1 MVETAYTQIA
11 LSPQPQSD
19 KTQEPTRS
27 ADAPKEAAQA
37 NADFKMFGDDGLS
50 FWDFVDMINPLQH
63 IPVVSTAYRA
73 ITGDEIDPGARM
85 AGGTLY
91 GGPIGLAASA
101 FNVILEHGTGKDAGE
116 HVIAW
121 FDGEEA
127 PTDAQPVYADNS
139 QAAPSA
145 LASSFAPG
153 LPASETDAFAAGEA
167 SLRMAEL
174 EAFMNPSIAKEVP
187 LPVTSIKQDQ
197 ADRGS
202 ASAGTWAAPKDLP
215 PPESLFEQPVK
226 QAVTPPPNTISAPA
240 PAVTQAGGQT
250 LSTPGQYPG
259 FQAKSTHNDSLDALR
274 AFARDV
280 QAQRLQ
286 QQGQEVKKPQESPAA
301 APANPVQTNTSSLSQ
316 TQDNAW
322 FADMMSRNMEQYNNT
337 GPKG

>member
-11 LSPQPQSD
+11 LSAQPD
-19 KTQEPTRS
+19 KAPDQTHSTS
-27 ADAPKEAAQA
+27 APAETAK
-37 NADFKMFGDDGLS
+37 ADGEFKMFGDDGLS

-101 FNVILEHGTGKDAGE
+101 FNVILEQGTGKDAGE
-116 HVIAW
+116 HVVSW
-121 FDGEEA
+121 FSDEDS
-127 PTDAQPVYADNS
+127 PNDAQPVYASTD
-139 QAAPSA
+139 QTAPSA
-145 LASSFAPG
+145 MSASFAAG
-153 LPASETDAFAAGEA
+153 LPASEAEAFAAGQA

-174 EAFMNPSIAKEVP
+174 EAFMNPNIAKEVP
-187 LPVTSIKQDQ
+187 MPVSATQSDKTDK
-197 ADRGS
+197 AS

-215 PPESLFEQPVK
+215 PPASLFEEPVK
-226 QAVTPPPNTISAPA
+226 RAVTPPPNTISAPEPA
-240 PAVTQAGGQT
+240 PAPQATQNVAT
-250 LSTPGQYPG
+250 SGQYAG

-280 QAQRLQ
+280 QAQRMQ
-286 QQGQEVKKPQESPAA
+286 QQGQDIQKSQKQAPAA
-301 APANPVQTNTSSLSQ
+301 PVNPVPTSTSSLSQ

-322 FADMMSRNMEQYNNT
+322 FADMMSRNMEQYSNT

>member
-1 MVETAYTQIA
+1 MVETTYTQIA
-11 LSPQPQSD
+11 LSPQQQSE
-19 KTQEPTRS
+19 KAQEQTRS
-27 ADAPKEAAQA
+27 VDTSQDGAQTQA

-73 ITGDEIDPGARM
+73 ITGDEIDPASRM

-121 FDGEEA
+121 FDGDEA
-127 PTDAQPVYADNS
+127 PTEAQPVYADNN
-139 QAAPSA
+139 QGAPSA
-145 LASSFAPG
+145 LASSFAPD
-153 LPASETDAFAAGEA
+153 LPASESDAFAAGEA

-174 EAFMNPSIAKEVP
+174 EAFMNPNLAKEVP
-187 LPVTSIKQDQ
+187 LPAATVNTDQ
-197 ADRGS
+197 ATNKGS

-215 PPESLFEQPVK
+215 SPASLFEEPVK
-226 QAVTPPPNTISAPA
+226 KAVTPVPNTISAPETNTTA
-240 PAVTQAGGQT
+240 NAATSP
-250 LSTPGQYPG
+250 QYGG
-259 FQAKSTHNDSLDALR
+259 FQATTSHNDSLDALR

-286 QQGQEVKKPQESPAA
+286 QQGQDIKKAQKPTSV
-301 APANPVQTNTSSLSQ
+301 APTNPVQTNTSSLSQ

-322 FADMMSRNMEQYNNT
+322 FADMMSRNMDQYTNT